1 MSAYAYRRGSIFWAL
16 TLIGVGFLFLYQN
29 FNPEVHPWRIIGKFW
44 PILIIFWGVS
54 KLIDHL
60 LARAHPERV
69 PPPLFSGSEVIL
81 LVMILILGT
90 VVSRIVLHDWH
101 RWPSDMGIDIN
112 DDEWANMFMNTY
124 TYTETGSWPVK
135 PQPTL
140 IIEDQHGDLEI
151 RGTDQPAVDVVA
163 KKVIRAEN
171 EAGGR
176 KLSDQL
182 KVDVVEEAGHYLLR
196 SNRRSLLNG
205 GRQVRTDLVVRVPK
219 GTSTQITSERGD
231 VLLDGLRGE
240 QTITAQHGDVH
251 VASVEGLVRVH
262 KSGGSTDVH
271 DVKGSVEVDGRSQD
285 IDVSRVTGTVTA
297 NGDFP
302 GSVEFQDVKQTLRFI
317 SSRTDLT
324 VQQLTGRL
332 SMEMGS
338 LDASGVDGPFEM
350 STKGKDIQ
358 LNGFRHAVKISDTNG
373 DINLSA
379 AAPPMHPI
387 EIDSKKGGIE
397 LTLPANSSFQIEAT
411 SRNGEIESDFS
422 APGLKLTKEGDTPS
436 LSGSYGKGG
445 PTIRLLTAY
454 GTIHVIRQGPHPP
467 TPPSPPGKPAAPA
480 EGADETRVRAHQP
493 GGALDDEAYESPC
506 FHDCQT
512 CRYSRAAVVAPPF
525 RAAC

>member
-135 PQPTL
+135 PQPFL

-151 RGTDQPAVDVVA
+151 RGTDQAAVDVVA

-196 SNRRSLLNG
+196 SNRRSLPNG

-231 VLLDGLRGE
+231 VLLDGLRGD

-302 GSVEFQDVKQTLRFI
+302 GSVEFQDVKQTLRRQLFVGDGAAPPKI
-317 SSRTDLT
+317 AAYDGRGDLRAWLRVT
-324 VQQLTGRL
+324 SVRAALKLLRK
-332 SMEMGS
+332 GS

-480 EGADETRVRAHQP
+480 EGADETLNRTGSIGLEPA
-493 GGALDDEAYESPC
+493 S
-506 FHDCQT
+506 
-512 CRYSRAAVVAPPF
+512 
-525 RAAC
+525 